1 MDGPGLAQHEPR
13 AIVEEVH
20 RALEGVAVRL
30 VAKLRGTAGD
40 PDHQRPPEDHRA
52 AEDVRAALMVDRP
65 RRPIKPARA
74 PVERDDVRTHA
85 RIPRR
90 AAMGALGAGDGRVDA
105 PLRHRDRPRDAA
117 AVGDPLEPHPL
128 ARVGVE
134 GKDRALRGGG
144 VQAAT
149 GDDRRARD
157 IALPAVVGGRERPGG
172 REQRNVGW
180 GDHMLMALVARI
192 RVVVTIG
199 WPLAPRDDGPSATG
213 CRRPGGMRPP
223 NRQNRE

>member
-1 MDGPGLAQHEPR
+1 C
-13 AIVEEVH
+13 
-20 RALEGVAVRL
+20 
-30 VAKLRGTAGD
+30 
-40 PDHQRPPEDHRA
+40 
-52 AEDVRAALMVDRP
+52 
-65 RRPIKPARA
+65 
-74 PVERDDVRTHA
+74 
-85 RIPRR
+85 
-90 AAMGALGAGDGRVDA
+90 
-105 PLRHRDRPRDAA
+105 DAA

-157 IALPAVVGGRERPGG
+157 IPLPAVVGGRERPGG

-199 WPLAPRDDGPSATG
+199 WPLAPRDAGPSATG
-213 CRRPGGMRPP
+213 RRRPGGMRPP